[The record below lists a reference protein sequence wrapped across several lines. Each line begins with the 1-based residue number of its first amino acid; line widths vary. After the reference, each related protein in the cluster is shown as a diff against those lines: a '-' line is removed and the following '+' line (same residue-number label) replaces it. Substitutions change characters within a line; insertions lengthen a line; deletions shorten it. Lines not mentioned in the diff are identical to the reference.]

1 MAERI
6 STNQRF
12 AQAAIIGDSA
22 GTAHALAVAAE
33 AGSMLA
39 RHAITVITG
48 GRGGVMEAAQ
58 RAAVRAGGT
67 TVGIL
72 PSTRMEEANP
82 WCSIVVPTGLGHAR
96 NVLTALAADMI
107 IAVGG
112 GAGTLSELCFAW
124 IHGRPIYLMEGS
136 GGWSDRLGSGELDHR
151 ALSAIVRCTDV
162 ASLEGHVVAFCRSH
176 GLKFRP

>member
-12 AQAAIIGDSA
+12 AQAAIIGDSE
-22 GTAHALAVAAE
+22 GTTHALAVAAE

-39 RHAITVITG
+39 RHAITVIAG

-58 RAAVRAGGT
+58 QAAVRAGGT

-82 WCSIVVPTGLGHAR
+82 WCSIVLPTGLGHAR

-124 IHGRPIYLMEGS
+124 MHGRPIYLMEGS
-136 GGWSDRLGSGELDHR
+136 GGWSDRLGSGQLDHR
-151 ALSAIVRCTDV
+151 TLSAIVRCPDV
-162 ASLEGHVVAFCRSH
+162 ASLEGHVVALCRSH